1 MICLYTGKTIRG
13 RTNVFKN
20 LHMQFT
26 ESIASEILALC
37 NTQLSEYVVK
47 YFFCIKRTSLIMV
60 DSLVSLFFMQN

>member
-1 MICLYTGKTIRG
+1 MICLYTGKTSRG

-26 ESIASEILALC
+26 ESIASKILALC

-47 YFFCIKRTSLIMV
+47 YSFCIKRTSLIMV

>member
-47 YFFCIKRTSLIMV
+47 
-60 DSLVSLFFMQN
+60 